1 MARKCSSC
9 GNNGHN
15 SRTCSGH
22 RGQEHSI
29 GHSSTSTSCGGL
41 KLFGVQ
47 LQVGSSPLKKCLS
60 MECLSPIA
68 YYGAAAAT
76 SSLSPSVSSSSSS
89 LASIEESSQRMSG
102 GYMSDGLMGRVQ
114 ERKKGVPWTE
124 EEHRMFLAGLAKLG
138 KGDWR
143 GISRHFVTTRTP
155 TQVASHAQKYFL
167 RQNSLT
173 QKKRRSSLFDAV
185 EGANKAATP
194 RTASVSELKFP
205 SLSIGA
211 VDARTKGA
219 VMLPPCLNLMSSAS
233 PCADICEAS
242 QSQNPSSLYL
252 MAEPQTQ
259 LQMPDLELKMSTSRI
274 SETSCSSRGVRKL
287 CLDEATQGER
297 SCAVNY
303 YCDQLQRLKKM
314 AICHLSP

>member
-15 SRTCSGH
+15 SRTCSGQK
-22 RGQEHSI
+22 GYDNCISN
-29 GHSSTSTSCGGL
+29 SSCGGL

-47 LQVGSSPLKKCLS
+47 MQVGSCPLKKSPS

-68 YYGAAAAT
+68 YYGAAPTT

-89 LASIEESSQRMSG
+89 LVSIEESSHRISG

-124 EEHRMFLAGLAKLG
+124 EEHRMFLAGLEKLG

-167 RQNSLT
+167 RQNSHT
-173 QKKRRSSLFDAV
+173 QKKLRSSLFDAV
-185 EGANKAATP
+185 KGAKKAEMP
-194 RTASVSELKFP
+194 RTALVSELQFH
-205 SLSIGA
+205 SLTPGA
-211 VDARTKGA
+211 VDARTNGT
-219 VMLPPCLNLMSSAS
+219 VVLPPCLNLMSSAS
-233 PCADICEAS
+233 PCACNCDAS
-242 QSQNPSSLYL
+242 QWKDTSSLY
-252 MAEPQTQ
+252 MMTEPQAQ
-259 LQMPDLELKMSTSRI
+259 LKMPDLELKMSTSRI
-274 SETSCSSRGVRKL
+274 SEKSCSSRGTHLFGTVRV
-287 CLDEATQGER
+287 T
-297 SCAVNY
+297 
-303 YCDQLQRLKKM
+303 
-314 AICHLSP
+314 

>member
-22 RGQEHSI
+22 RCQVTSI
-29 GHSSTSTSCGGL
+29 SINSTSTTTSCGSL
-41 KLFGVQ
+41 RLFGVQ

-68 YYGAAAAT
+68 CYGAAAAS

-89 LASIEESSQRMSG
+89 LASIEESSQRITG
-102 GYMSDGLMGRVQ
+102 GYVSDGLVVRVQ
-114 ERKKGVPWTE
+114 DRKKGVPWTE
-124 EEHRMFLAGLAKLG
+124 EEHRMFLAGLDKLG
-138 KGDWR
+138 RGDWR

-185 EGANKAATP
+185 EGANKAALR
-194 RTASVSELKFP
+194 RTASVSELQFP
-205 SLSIGA
+205 SLSPVA
-211 VDARTKGA
+211 VDARTTKGA
-219 VMLPPCLNLMSSAS
+219 VPLPPCLNLMMSSAS
-233 PCADICEAS
+233 QCAGSDSGSSDAS
-242 QSQNPSSLYL
+242 QTQNPSSLYL
-252 MAEPQTQ
+252 MAKPHQAQ
-259 LQMPDLELKMSTSRI
+259 LQMPDLELKMSTSRL
-274 SETSCSSRGVRKL
+274 SEQPGGASRGTPLFGTIRV
-287 CLDEATQGER
+287 T
-297 SCAVNY
+297 
-303 YCDQLQRLKKM
+303 
-314 AICHLSP
+314 